1 MTQQAKSEVEWI
13 SELPSHW
20 RALPLRGLAVAGR
33 ASFID
38 GDWIEAPYITED
50 GVRLLQTGNVGTG
63 QFREQGFRYVSER
76 TFDDLRCT
84 EVSPGDVLICR
95 LAEPVGRACLAP
107 HLGVR
112 MITSVDVCIMK
123 PSSDNDRRFIVYLL
137 SSPNYLS
144 YMEGQCR
151 GGTRDRVSRSFL
163 GAVRVPVPPLLEQTA
178 ISAFLDR
185 ETSKID
191 ALVEQQER
199 LIELLKEK
207 RQTVISYAV
216 TKGLN
221 SNVPM
226 KDTGVEWLGNV
237 PDHWQVGPL
246 RRFVTGVQTGRTPTT
261 ETPAVEIEGGVPW
274 YTPGDFN
281 GQLLLDIAAKA
292 VSKESIENGEA
303 SFFPEGSV
311 LVVSIGATLGKVG
324 LAVARSSANQQ
335 INAVIPSKFVDSQF
349 LAFSLASKADAMRY
363 LSNASTIGIM
373 NQEKTKEIPMVLPPL
388 EEQVE
393 ICHYLTRKTTE
404 FDTLISKAA
413 DAVSLLQ
420 ERRAALISAA
430 VTGKI
435 DVRQYANV
443 ETAA

>member
-1 MTQQAKSEVEWI
+1 
-13 SELPSHW
+13 
-20 RALPLRGLAVAGR
+20 
-33 ASFID
+33 
-38 GDWIEAPYITED
+38 
-50 GVRLLQTGNVGTG
+50 
-63 QFREQGFRYVSER
+63 
-76 TFDDLRCT
+76 
-84 EVSPGDVLICR
+84 
-95 LAEPVGRACLAP
+95 
-107 HLGVR
+107 